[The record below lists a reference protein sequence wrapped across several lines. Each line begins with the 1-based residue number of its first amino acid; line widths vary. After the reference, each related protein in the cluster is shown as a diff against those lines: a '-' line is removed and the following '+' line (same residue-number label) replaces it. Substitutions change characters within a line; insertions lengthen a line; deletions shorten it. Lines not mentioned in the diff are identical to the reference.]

1 MNKMHLKKKNSKFL
15 LFILVLFVLSIT
27 FSFKFLSKNIN
38 RINTKEYLD
47 LFTNICFKHDNKL
60 NKILDKIF
68 NSYNKVTNNELVSYK
83 IEDNIKTNSH
93 KLEDNYNSS
102 DYEKITSHLKIN
114 TTVDDPIV
122 YIYNTHQLET
132 YYSIDKM
139 HPNVM
144 MAAFLLGEK
153 LNKMGI
159 STLVEDT
166 NMDEF
171 IKTMNLPSDELYG
184 ASRAFINQAR
194 SKYPNLKF
202 FIDIHRDSISKD
214 ISTINI
220 DGKNYARVLFVL
232 GMNNPNCEENRTVF
246 EDINNRLSKYYKL
259 SRGIYE
265 ISLDYEWNEAYN
277 QDISKN
283 AMLIE
288 LGGVDNTMEEVLNT
302 IDILSK
308 ELGDYINEN
317 K

>member
-122 YIYNTHQLET
+122 YIYNTHQSET

-232 GMNNPNCEENRTVF
+232 GMNNPNCEENRMVF

-265 ISLDYEWNEAYN
+265 INLDYEWNEAYN
-277 QDISKN
+277 QDISNN

>member
-132 YYSIDKM
+132 YYSSDKM

-232 GMNNPNCEENRTVF
+232 GMNNPNCEENRLVF

>member
-132 YYSIDKM
+132 YYSSDKM

-232 GMNNPNCEENRTVF
+232 GMNNPNCEENRMVF

>member
-1 MNKMHLKKKNSKFL
+1 MHLKKKSSKFL
-15 LFILVLFVLSIT
+15 LFILILFILSIT
-27 FSFKFLSKNIN
+27 FSFKFLNKNIN
-38 RINTKEYLD
+38 RINTREYLD

-60 NKILDKIF
+60 NKILNKIF
-68 NSYNKVTNNELVSYK
+68 SSYDKVTNNEFVSYK
-83 IEDNIKTNSH
+83 IEDNLKTNSN
-93 KLEDNYNSS
+93 KLEDNYVPS

-144 MAAFLLGEK
+144 MAGFLLGEK

-202 FIDIHRDSISKD
+202 FIDIHRDSVSKE
-214 ISTINI
+214 ISTTNI
-220 DGKNYARVLFVL
+220 DGKNYARILFVL
-232 GMNNPNCEENRTVF
+232 GMNNPNCEENRIVF
-246 EDINNRLSKYYKL
+246 QDIDNRLSKYYKL

-283 AMLIE
+283 SMLIE

-308 ELGDYINEN
+308 ELGEYINEN

>member
-1 MNKMHLKKKNSKFL
+1 MNKMHLKRKNSKFL

-132 YYSIDKM
+132 YYSSDKM

-232 GMNNPNCEENRTVF
+232 GMNNPNCEENRMVF

>member
-202 FIDIHRDSISKD
+202 FIDIHRDSVSKD

-232 GMNNPNCEENRTVF
+232 GMNNPNCEENRMVF